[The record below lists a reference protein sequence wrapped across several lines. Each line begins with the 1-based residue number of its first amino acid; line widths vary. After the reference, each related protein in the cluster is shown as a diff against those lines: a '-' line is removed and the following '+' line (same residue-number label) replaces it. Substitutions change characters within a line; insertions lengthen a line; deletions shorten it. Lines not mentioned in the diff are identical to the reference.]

1 MLDNLTNRFSKVFKN
16 IRGQAKLT
24 EDNIKEAL
32 REVRLA
38 LLEADVAL
46 PVVKEFVN
54 NVKEKALGQEV
65 TGSLTPDQAFIGV
78 VNQALIELMGK
89 ENSSLDLA
97 AVPPAVVLMAGLQG
111 AGKTTTVGKLAR
123 LLKNEQK
130 KKVLVVSADVYRP
143 AAIEQLRLLAE
154 QVGIDFFPSD
164 ANQKPVEIA
173 TAAIDYAKKHFY
185 DVLMVDTAG
194 RLAIDEE
201 MMNEIKALH
210 AAVKPVETLF
220 VVDAMLGQDAV
231 NTAQA
236 FNEALPLTG
245 VILTKMDGDSR
256 GGAALSVRHVTGK
269 PIKFIGIGEKITG
282 LEPFYPDRIA
292 SRILGMGDVL
302 SLIEDVQKGID
313 EEAAAK
319 MAKKLQKGK
328 GFDLNDFK
336 EQIQQ
341 MRNMGG
347 LENLMSKMPG
357 ELGQISKQIPEG
369 TAEKAMGKVEAII
382 NSMTP
387 KERANPALLKASRKR
402 RIAMGAGTTV
412 QEVNKLLKQ
421 FEQMQQMM
429 KMFSG
434 NGLGKLMRLA
444 KGMKGMKGM
453 FPGL

>member
-1 MLDNLTNRFSKVFKN
+1 
-16 IRGQAKLT
+16 
-24 EDNIKEAL
+24 
-32 REVRLA
+32 
-38 LLEADVAL
+38 
-46 PVVKEFVN
+46 
-54 NVKEKALGQEV
+54 
-65 TGSLTPDQAFIGV
+65 
-78 VNQALIELMGK
+78 MGK
-89 ENSSLDLA
+89 ENKTLDLS
-97 AVPPAVVLMAGLQG
+97 VSPPAIVLMAGLQG

-123 LLKNEQK
+123 LLKNDQK

-154 QVGIDFFPSD
+154 QVGVDFFPSD
-164 ANQKPVEIA
+164 TNQKPVEIA
-173 TAAIDYAKKHFY
+173 TAAVDYAKKHFY

-210 AAVKPVETLF
+210 AAVNPVETLF
-220 VVDAMLGQDAV
+220 VIDAMLGQDAV

-245 VILTKMDGDSR
+245 VVLTKMDGDSR

-269 PIKFIGIGEKITG
+269 PIKFIGVGEKING
-282 LEPFYPDRIA
+282 LEPFHPDRLA

-302 SLIEDVQKGID
+302 TLIEDVQKGID

-328 GFDLNDFK
+328 GFDLNDFR

-347 LENLMSKMPG
+347 LENLMSKMPGELGQMPG

-382 NSMTP
+382 NSDDP
-387 KERANPALLKASRKR
+387 
-402 RIAMGAGTTV
+402 
-412 QEVNKLLKQ
+412 
-421 FEQMQQMM
+421 
-429 KMFSG
+429 
-434 NGLGKLMRLA
+434 
-444 KGMKGMKGM
+444 
-453 FPGL
+453 